1 MTEPASRMTIP
12 RLELRGALIAA
23 KLLCSAASE
32 LGVAIEHCHARCD
45 SQIVLHWIRSDQ
57 PANNVLVDN
66 YVAQIQEVLP
76 PSAWRYVPSQSNPA
90 GLATRSADMSG
101 LQQQP
106 LWWRGPTWLAQDDKS
121 WPQETLPPPTPTLSL
136 CCAFRAPESD
146 LLQLF
151 SSLRAVLGL
160 FLGVRRWVRHR
171 LQRMPTRSVLL
182 PLTLSEVQDA
192 FLACVRLSQSMTFG
206 DELALLRKRERLPK
220 RSPLTSLAA
229 FLDADGVLRVGG
241 RLDHSSLSYEEKHP
255 PILSGTSPLARLV
268 VSWAHA
274 RALHGRYR
282 VTSAYVSRRAWIL
295 GGPRQIKAYIRGCVI
310 CARLQARSSSQLM
323 APLPASRVTPSRAF
337 GRTGVDYAGPFSVL
351 TSKGRGIRTTKGYI
365 AVFVCMTT
373 KAVHLELVGDLSA
386 ANFLGALTR
395 FTGRR
400 GRPSELWS
408 VNATCF
414 RRADL
419 ELREALQGAEF
430 NWDLVAGTLAS
441 QGVFWQFIP
450 PGAPHF
456 GGLWEAAVKLTKSHP
471 CRVLGSRHLTYK
483 EFSTVLVGIKAVL
496 NSRPLTPLSG
506 DPSDLKVLTPGHF
519 LIGAPVDSIVEATP
533 AAENLDPLTH

>member
-1 MTEPASRMTIP
+1 
-12 RLELRGALIAA
+12 
-23 KLLCSAASE
+23 
-32 LGVAIEHCHARCD
+32 
-45 SQIVLHWIRSDQ
+45 
-57 PANNVLVDN
+57 
-66 YVAQIQEVLP
+66 
-76 PSAWRYVPSQSNPA
+76 
-90 GLATRSADMSG
+90 
-101 LQQQP
+101 
-106 LWWRGPTWLAQDDKS
+106 
-121 WPQETLPPPTPTLSL
+121 
-136 CCAFRAPESD
+136 
-146 LLQLF
+146 
-151 SSLRAVLGL
+151 
-160 FLGVRRWVRHR
+160 
-171 LQRMPTRSVLL
+171 
-182 PLTLSEVQDA
+182 
-192 FLACVRLSQSMTFG
+192 
-206 DELALLRKRERLPK
+206 
-220 RSPLTSLAA
+220 
-229 FLDADGVLRVGG
+229 
-241 RLDHSSLSYEEKHP
+241 
-255 PILSGTSPLARLV
+255 
-268 VSWAHA
+268 
-274 RALHGRYR
+274 
-282 VTSAYVSRRAWIL
+282 
-295 GGPRQIKAYIRGCVI
+295 
-310 CARLQARSSSQLM
+310 M

-519 LIGAPVDSIVEATP
+519 LIGAPVDSIV
-533 AAENLDPLTH
+533 